1 MQNTIDS
8 FCETL
13 SLKGKSPATIE
24 GYRIDLEQFLG
35 FLSERFPAPDPATLG
50 KIQIRSFM
58 KYLADKGLTNSSL
71 ARKHSSLSEWFKY
84 LKISKIRSDNPMQ
97 QIRRPKVA
105 KALPKFFS
113 EEEMESLLRIPDT
126 DTWVGLR
133 NKAIFELLYSC
144 GLRISEL
151 ANLAL
156 KDLDPHKRL
165 IKVWGKGNKQRLIPV
180 GKPALG
186 ALNAYLVRRH
196 EVLNPDSS
204 EKIFLSY
211 RGKDLDRQQL
221 NIILKRYLL
230 LIANESGY
238 SLHTIRHTFATHLL
252 NRGADLNAIKEL
264 LGHANLST
272 TEIYTHVSLEDIKEA
287 YEKGHPRA

>member
-1 MQNTIDS
+1 MQNTIDA
-8 FCETL
+8 FCDYL

-24 GYRIDLEQFLG
+24 GYRIDLMQFQG
-35 FLSERFPAPDPATLG
+35 FLSERFSAPDPATLG

-58 KYLADKGLTNSSL
+58 KYLADKELTNSSL
-71 ARKHSSLSEWFKY
+71 ARKHSSLSEYFKY
-84 LKISKIRSDNPMQ
+84 LKISKIRNDNPMQ

-151 ANLAL
+151 ANLRL
-156 KDLDPHKRL
+156 HDIDPKKRL

-180 GKPALG
+180 GKPALD
-186 ALNAYLVRRH
+186 ALDAYLKRRH
-196 EVLNPDSS
+196 EVLNPESS

-230 LIANESGY
+230 LIAKESGY
-238 SLHTIRHTFATHLL
+238 SLHTIRHSFATHLL

-272 TEIYTHVSLEDIKEA
+272 TEVYTHVSLEDIKDA